1 MTRILLALAAIAI
14 FALLLRNALLGAG
27 KKESKPGPRPR
38 RNPSLPP
45 DRLVCGM
52 CGEPYDPEQSGWAC
66 PKCKK

>member
-14 FALLLRNALLGAG
+14 FALLIRNALLGAG
-27 KKESKPGPRPR
+27 KDSRPGPRPR

>member
-1 MTRILLALAAIAI
+1 MTRILFVLVALAVLSLLIRG
-14 FALLLRNALLGAG
+14 ALISASKSG
-27 KKESKPGPRPR
+27 KPGPRPR

-52 CGEPYDPEQSGWAC
+52 CGEPYDPEQSGWTC